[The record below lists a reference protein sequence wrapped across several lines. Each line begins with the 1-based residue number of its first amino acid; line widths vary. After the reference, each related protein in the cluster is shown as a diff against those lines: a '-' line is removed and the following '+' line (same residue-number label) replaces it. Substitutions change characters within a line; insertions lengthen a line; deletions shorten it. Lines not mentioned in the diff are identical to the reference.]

1 MLSYGEAFKKKPKVS
16 ESFQLIGK
24 ISDQLSSPNFFQ
36 KYGPEV
42 IICLDGPLPYLLK
55 SCVKKKKYLSILAD
69 LRSESLPKRKFRL
82 IPNFKMSEFNNFDII
97 FPENERIAS
106 QLLRSSLE
114 QNKIK
119 GVGLSQSS
127 LVPQQF
133 PEADD
138 SLLNLHGR
146 PKWAALNIQEDEI
159 EVVLKAHQKVLKTA
173 HRYCLTIS
181 LSDPKFEI
189 KLQELCN
196 RLDLRLGILDEQ
208 QISEEAVQVYFSR
221 ESEDANKLMRLSPV
235 VFNGNTLSE
244 RNKQE
249 NPLVAASLC
258 CGILYGVNTG
268 IYSEEYKGL
277 TNAGAAIQ
285 ITNSNEL
292 ATEINKLYLANKVA
306 DMGVA
311 ALDFI
316 SSGAEIT
323 DQIVEFVFDYL
334 NHRDLI

>member
-1 MLSYGEAFKKKPKVS
+1 
-16 ESFQLIGK
+16 
-24 ISDQLSSPNFFQ
+24 
-36 KYGPEV
+36 
-42 IICLDGPLPYLLK
+42 
-55 SCVKKKKYLSILAD
+55 
-69 LRSESLPKRKFRL
+69 
-82 IPNFKMSEFNNFDII
+82 MSEFNNFDII

-235 VFNGNTLSE
+235 VFNGNTPI
-244 RNKQE
+244 K
-249 NPLVAASLC
+249 
-258 CGILYGVNTG
+258 
-268 IYSEEYKGL
+268 
-277 TNAGAAIQ
+277 
-285 ITNSNEL
+285 
-292 ATEINKLYLANKVA
+292 
-306 DMGVA
+306 
-311 ALDFI
+311 
-316 SSGAEIT
+316 
-323 DQIVEFVFDYL
+323 
-334 NHRDLI
+334 NHRR

>member
-1 MLSYGEAFKKKPKVS
+1 
-16 ESFQLIGK
+16 
-24 ISDQLSSPNFFQ
+24 
-36 KYGPEV
+36 
-42 IICLDGPLPYLLK
+42 
-55 SCVKKKKYLSILAD
+55 
-69 LRSESLPKRKFRL
+69 
-82 IPNFKMSEFNNFDII
+82 MSEFNNFDII

-133 PEADD
+133 PESDD

-268 IYSEEYKGL
+268 IYSEEYRGL
-277 TNAGAAIQ
+277 TNVGAAIQ

-292 ATEINKLYLANKVA
+292 ATQINKLYLANKVA